1 MKNLRD
7 RINDVLNEH
16 PEIEFRFCGLG
27 RYEAVLDGIA
37 ECFLS
42 RGRHDPARV
51 WMWDS
56 FENIQESFVP
66 GDVFAELRKRLHSE
80 EIYWFIA
87 SEEDG
92 KYWVAEA
99 SGAAIPELLGETH
112 AFEYYIIDR
121 KMTWLLCKNHH
132 DTLIEAR
139 QKTRSA
145 PLPIA

>member
-7 RINDVLNEH
+7 RINDVLKAH
-16 PEIEFRFCGLG
+16 PEIEFRFCQLG
-27 RYEAVLDGIA
+27 RHEAILDAIA
-37 ECFLS
+37 ERFLS
-42 RGRHDPARV
+42 RGRYDLNRV

-56 FENIQESFVP
+56 FENIQQSFVP
-66 GDVFAELRKRLHSE
+66 EDVLAELRKRLHPE
-80 EIYWFIA
+80 ENYWFLA

-99 SGAAIPELLGETH
+99 SGAAIPEVLGEIPG
-112 AFEYYIIDR
+112 FEYYIIDR
-121 KMTWLLCKNHH
+121 KMTWLLCGNHH

-139 QKTRSA
+139 AKTRGA